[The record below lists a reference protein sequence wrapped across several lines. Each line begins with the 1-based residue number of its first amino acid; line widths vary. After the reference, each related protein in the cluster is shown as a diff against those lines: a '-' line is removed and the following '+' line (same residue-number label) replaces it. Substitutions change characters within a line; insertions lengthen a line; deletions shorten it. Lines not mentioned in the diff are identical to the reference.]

1 MDATAFEQLLTN
13 MTNAENLTRKS
24 AEEQYEQL
32 RVADPLW
39 VMHAVTEM
47 CAVTTSESV
56 LAITI
61 ILLRKM
67 FASSVD
73 CYDKATPEVRNA
85 IKGRMLEI
93 FGKNAANKNARSAAA
108 CVSALAAKVVAIGD
122 DWSDLWQ
129 NLFATITTAGTSS
142 PHRGACCEVIA
153 HTATVLASTYL
164 KGHLQELASGL
175 NNCLQD
181 PSVDVKK
188 SAFAA
193 VQAVTQIVSDAE
205 MAHFRPLVTT
215 MLSTV
220 EGPLNSGDWD
230 AATSLCSALAD
241 CVEHNAPLFTQHTT
255 QVLQAMMQ
263 VASSPQVAKEARHM
277 AVEVMVTYCDTEP
290 KAVRKVQGF
299 SKALFELLYS
309 YMLHPE
315 IPSDWD
321 TTPDDPEAADIEG
334 VSDLD
339 VGCTSLDRVSTSIR
353 AKQLQEIAQN
363 LFTQHIGSTEWQQRN
378 AALIM
383 LTYVSEGL
391 QDVFSQQLGMI
402 LQFVVPMMADEHKMV
417 RNSAVTC
424 ISQFCNDFAPQLQS
438 DFHAEV
444 IPALRQALRD
454 AAPRNAATAAAALN
468 SFFDNAEDGDDDDE
482 AVMER
487 LSPYVHET
495 CGDLVNLYNSSSYL
509 FVKGDCLGALSA
521 IIGTCK
527 AALTPYVND
536 LVPIFQAVLQLPEDT
551 TTDEG
556 KTIRAMKCKATECT
570 TLLACGVGKMHFA
583 NYSHAVCNYLN
594 TMLALNLPN
603 DDPRLRYILRGWT
616 CMVECLKEDVLPYL
630 PNVMPPLLNV
640 ANLDCDLEIVHK
652 EVGDDEDSDDDDD
665 DNIKKVRLCLP
676 GLGEQTVK
684 IHTSLIE
691 DKELASTIILSIVDE
706 LKGKLGIYLQDIAK
720 MAVALLDFSA
730 TGDIRENGAQIIAL
744 LAESYNEPEQQT
756 QLLPFLNFA
765 IPALLSAAKTET
777 EMSVLG
783 EFLTAL
789 SRCLDNTPR
798 SSLSQELV
806 TDIASQVHK
815 VLVDSVERRK
825 KCIQTKAHE
834 KDEDE
839 LDALENEDA
848 TEQFLLGEC
857 NTAIGALLRN
867 CTEQFVPLFISQYLS
882 IVGTLTGEGMD
893 DYDVKTGLCMLSD
906 FVEHAQQSALP
917 HLAHSSAAFLHYTE
931 RDDESVQQVSFF
943 GLGLILTLAHAS
955 FPQPHAES
963 LQLVAQTATKISH
976 YLSNPIARKEDYIDT
991 TANVLSTSFKAI
1003 DLFGQGGAFDAARLM
1018 QQSLVFLPADGDEVE
1033 AQRVHEQL
1041 LRWVVQGHWIFNSV
1055 PTAKQMIITAL
1066 KKAKKGMLNE
1076 ATMQQL
1082 STM

>member
-1 MDATAFEQLLTN
+1 MDQGAFEQLLAN
-13 MTNAENLTRKS
+13 MTSPDNVSRKAS
-24 AEEQYEQL
+24 EEHYEQL
-32 RVADPLW
+32 RQSDPLW
-39 VMHAVTEM
+39 LMHAITEV
-47 CAVTTSESV
+47 CATTTNEAV
-56 LAITI
+56 LSITI

-93 FGKNAANKNARSAAA
+93 FGKNATNKNSRSAAA

-129 NLFATITTAGTSS
+129 NLFATITAEGTSS

-164 KGHLQELASGL
+164 KGHLQELANGL
-175 NNCLQD
+175 NNCLRD
-181 PSVDVKK
+181 PTVDVKK

-193 VQAVTQIVSDAE
+193 VQAVTQVVSESE
-205 MAHFRPLVTT
+205 MACFRPLVAT
-215 MLSTV
+215 MLGTV

-241 CVEHNAPLFTQHTT
+241 CVEHNAGLFSHHTT
-255 QVLQAMMQ
+255 EVLQAMMQ

-290 KAVRKVQGF
+290 KAVRKVHGF
-299 SKALFELLYS
+299 AKALFELLFN
-309 YMLHPE
+309 YMMHPE
-315 IPSDWD
+315 VPSDWD
-321 TTPDDPEAADIEG
+321 VTHEDPEAADIEG

-339 VGCTSLDRVSTSIR
+339 VGCTSLDRVATAIR

-363 LFTQHIGSTEWQQRN
+363 LFMQNINSTEWQNRN

-391 QDVFSQQLGMI
+391 QEVFAQQLGMI
-402 LQFVVPMMADEHKMV
+402 LQFVIPMMADENKMV

-424 ISQFCNDFAPQLQS
+424 ISQFCNDFAPQIQS
-438 DFHAEV
+438 EFHAEV
-444 IPALRQALRD
+444 IPPLRQALRD
-454 AAPRNAATAAAALN
+454 SVPRNAATAAASLN

-482 AVMER
+482 AVMQR

-495 CGDLVNLYNSSSYL
+495 CGDLVALYNATQHV

-527 AALTPYVND
+527 SALTPYVND
-536 LVPIFQAVLQLPEDT
+536 LVPIFQAVLQLPEDVST
-551 TTDEG
+551 EEG
-556 KTIRAMKCKATECT
+556 KLIRSMKCKATECT
-570 TLLACGVGKMHFA
+570 TLLACGVGKDHFA
-583 NYSHAVCNYLN
+583 NYAHPVCQYLIS
-594 TMLALNLPN
+594 MLALNLPN

-616 CMVECLKEDVLPYL
+616 CMVECLKDDVLPYL
-630 PNVMPPLLNV
+630 PNIMPPLLNV
-640 ANLDCDLEIVHK
+640 AKLDCDLEIVQK
-652 EVGDDEDSDDDDD
+652 EVGDDEDDDDDDD
-665 DNIKKVRLCLP
+665 DNVKRVRLCLP

-706 LKGKLGIYLQDIAK
+706 LKGKLGSYLQDIAT
-720 MAVALLDFSA
+720 MACGLLDFSA
-730 TGDIRENGAQIIAL
+730 TGEIRENGAQIIAI
-744 LAESYNEPEQQT
+744 LAESYKEGDPQN
-756 QLLPFLNFA
+756 LVPFLNHV
-765 IPALLSAAKTET
+765 IPSLLSAAKTET

-789 SRCLDNTPR
+789 SKCLDNTPPMA
-798 SSLSQELV
+798 LSQELV
-806 TDIASQVHK
+806 TNIASQVHK

-825 KCIQTKAHE
+825 KVMRTKASE

-839 LDALENEDA
+839 LDALEDEDA

-867 CTEQFVPLFISQYLS
+867 CTQQFVPIFIEQYLS
-882 IVGTLTGEGMD
+882 VIGTLTTDAMD
-893 DYDVKTGLCMLSD
+893 DYDVKTGLCMLCD
-906 FVEHAQQSALP
+906 FVEHGGASALP
-917 HLAHSSAAFLHYTE
+917 HIAHSSAAFLHYTE
-931 RDDESVQQVSFF
+931 RPDETVQQAAFYGLGEVLGLAHSSFPPAHPESVQLAAQCAAKVS
-943 GLGLILTLAHAS
+943 
-955 FPQPHAES
+955 Q
-963 LQLVAQTATKISH
+963 
-976 YLSNPIARKEDYIDT
+976 YLSSPNARKEDYIDC
-991 TANVLSTSFKAI
+991 TANVLAAAVKAI
-1003 DLFGQGGAFDAARLM
+1003 GFFGQSGSFDAPKLM
-1018 QQSLVFLPADGDEVE
+1018 QQSLVFLPADGDQTE
-1033 AQRVHEQL
+1033 AQRIHQQL
-1041 LRWVVQGHWIFNSV
+1041 LQWVVEGHWIFDSV
-1055 PTAKQMIITAL
+1055 PSGKQMIVTAL
-1066 KKAKKGMLNE
+1066 KKAKKGMLNT
-1076 ATMQQL
+1076 ATMTQL
-1082 STM
+1082 SSM